1 MHRERIRIYSRIKDS
16 RDAAAA
22 AFFLSGPS
30 NRDIMHRQPSTGVY
44 VRRSGSSDWKSAV
57 QFIPVRSGSNTVLGA
72 VHREIEVT
80 RPGLE
85 EFSGV
90 SSQHLFHWHF
100 LHFCEFKGE
109 GGWVQEGGVSS

>member
-1 MHRERIRIYSRIKDS
+1 MHRERIRIYSQIKDS
-16 RDAAAA
+16 REAAA

-30 NRDIMHRQPSTGVY
+30 HRDIMHRQPSTGVY
-44 VRRSGSSDWKSAV
+44 VRRSCSSDWRSAV

-80 RPGLE
+80 WPELE
-85 EFSGV
+85 ELSGV

-100 LHFCEFKGE
+100 LHFCEFKG
-109 GGWVQEGGVSS
+109 WVQEGGVSS